1 MWDFFPAIS
10 QNIPKQEFN
19 VFLNN
24 PIFSQNFSSVGFP
37 FCPQAGKI
45 ISHLGY
51 FSCYFPKYPKW
62 DFNDFLNNPIFS
74 QYFLIRPH
82 QFIILVS
89 GRSLLEFG
97 QNANKNAN
105 CLNLT
110 LHFYF
115 CLLLIKINAGQNKTC
130 LEITNTSCVRLW
142 LSPSFCFGSDW

>member
-1 MWDFFPAIS
+1 MRDFFPAIS

-74 QYFLIRPH
+74 QYFLISRFPILSTNRDK
-82 QFIILVS
+82 FILGGILFLS
-89 GRSLLEFG
+89 FPNMTINRNSSMS
-97 QNANKNAN
+97 QMIICSKN
-105 CLNLT
+105 
-110 LHFYF
+110 Y
-115 CLLLIKINAGQNKTC
+115 
-130 LEITNTSCVRLW
+130 
-142 LSPSFCFGSDW
+142 

>member
-74 QYFLIRPH
+74 QYFLIRRFPILSTNREK
-82 QFIILVS
+82 FIPCGTILNIPVIS
-89 GRSLLEFG
+89 QYDSKQEF
-97 QNANKNAN
+97 QDV
-105 CLNLT
+105 LNDIM
-110 LHFYF
+110 F
-115 CLLLIKINAGQNKTC
+115 
-130 LEITNTSCVRLW
+130 
-142 LSPSFCFGSDW
+142 

>member
-1 MWDFFPAIS
+1 MAAGCREFTLIRC
-10 QNIPKQEFN
+10 QNRQIQITLAQYI
-19 VFLNN
+19 VFRKREIVILHPNLERERH
-24 PIFSQNFSSVGFP
+24 PI
-37 FCPQAGKI
+37 I
-45 ISHLGY
+45 L
-51 FSCYFPKYPKW
+51 
-62 DFNDFLNNPIFS
+62 FL
-74 QYFLIRPH
+74 LRPH

-142 LSPSFCFGSDW
+142 LSPSFPLAQIGDLMPAQTSLQLVCNI